1 MCLKMLKPQ
10 DNIGRITMDFKMA
23 RRMSNIKA
31 SEIREILKIT
41 EHPEVISF
49 AGGLP
54 APELFPVQ
62 EIKEVNRL
70 VLESDGAKALQYSA
84 TEGYRPLRE
93 WIAGRMNQRLGT
105 GFDCDNI
112 LITHGSQQALDLS
125 GKVFLDENDVVFCE
139 SPTYLAAIS
148 AFKAYGCDFVEI
160 PTDDDGMIISEL
172 EKKLTQYPN
181 GKLVYLIPDFQ
192 NPTGRT
198 WSLERRKDLAL
209 LSARYGIAV
218 LEDNPYGELR
228 FEGDFLPSVKSFDT
242 AGNVLCTG
250 TFSKIFCPGYRI
262 GWIAGGKD
270 ILRQFVMVKQGTDLQ
285 CNTIAQMEIA
295 KYLELYNIDQHIE
308 KIRAVYK
315 HRRDLLVRTMQE
327 VFPDNTAFTIPSG
340 GLFAWVELPAEMD
353 ARVYLEKC
361 LQENVAFVPGGSFF
375 PNGGHENTLRINFS
389 NMPDEKIVEGI
400 RRMGQILNK
409 ISGRRQ

>member
-1 MCLKMLKPQ
+1 M
-10 DNIGRITMDFKMA
+10 NFKTA

-41 EHPEVISF
+41 EQPEVISF

-54 APELFPVQ
+54 APELFPVTA
-62 EIKEVNRL
+62 IAEVNRL
-70 VLESDGAKALQYSA
+70 VLETDGAKALQYTT

-93 WIAGRMNQRLGT
+93 WIADRMNQRLGT
-105 GFDCDNI
+105 SFDCDNI
-112 LITHGSQQALDLS
+112 LITHGSQQALDLT

-148 AFKAYGCDFVEI
+148 AFKAYGCNFVEI
-160 PTDDDGMIISEL
+160 PTDDEGMIIAEL
-172 EKKLTQYPN
+172 DKRLQQYPN
-181 GKLVYLIPDFQ
+181 GKLIYLIPDFQ

-198 WSLERRKDLAL
+198 WSRERRKELAS

-228 FEGDFLPSVKSFDT
+228 FEGEFLPAVKSWDT
-242 AGNVLCTG
+242 TGNILCTG

-262 GWIAGGKD
+262 GWVAGDKG
-270 ILRQFVMVKQGTDLQ
+270 IIRQFVLVKQGTDLQ

-295 KYLELYNIDQHIE
+295 KFLELYDIDQHIE
-308 KIRAVYK
+308 KIRAVYR
-315 HRRDLLVRTMQE
+315 HRRDLLIQVMQE
-327 VFPDNTAFTIPSG
+327 SFPEHITFSIPNG
-340 GLFAWVELPAEMD
+340 GLFAWLELPAEMD
-353 ARVYLEKC
+353 ARVYLKRC
-361 LQENVAFVPGGSFF
+361 LKENVAFVPGGSFF

-389 NMPDEKIVEGI
+389 NMPDQKIAEGI
-400 RRMGQILNK
+400 RRMGKILNEM
-409 ISGRRQ
+409 IINP